1 MKKKLVSV
9 GLGLIA
15 LLTVTTS
22 FAKSNNHAHA
32 LTTSSDEKVTK
43 LKTGSLVINGNAMSA
58 YDKNG
63 NWVYTIARYNADNL
77 PKDIFDIA
85 RKDYASYYI
94 SGMEKV
100 DRPGF
105 EPVYIVHMEDK
116 TTIKTVRVSEGETEL
131 VKDYIKG

>member
-1 MKKKLVSV
+1 MKKKLVTV

-22 FAKSNNHAHA
+22 FAKSNNYAHA
-32 LTTSSDEKVTK
+32 STTLSDEKVTK
-43 LKTGSLVINGNAMSA
+43 LSTGTIVRDGNAMSA
-58 YDKNG
+58 YDKKG
-63 NWVYTIARYNADNL
+63 NWVYTVARFNADNL

-85 RKDYASYYI
+85 RKDYANYYV

-105 EPVYIVHMEDK
+105 ETVYIVHLEDK
-116 TTIKTVRVSEGETEL
+116 TTLKTVRVSEGETEL
-131 VKDYIKG
+131 IEDYVKG

>member
-1 MKKKLVSV
+1 MVSV
-9 GLGLIA
+9 VLGLIA

-22 FAKSNNHAHA
+22 FAKNNNHVNA

-43 LKTGSLVINGNAMSA
+43 LSTGTIVRDGNAMSA
-58 YDKNG
+58 YDKKG
-63 NWVYTIARYNADNL
+63 NWVYTVTRFNADNL

-85 RKDYASYYI
+85 RKDYANYYI

-105 EPVYIVHMEDK
+105 ETVYIVHMEDN

-131 VKDYIKG
+131 VEDYIKG